1 MTDPGYSGKPL
12 REKLGLKE
20 THRARFVGVPAS
32 VLERLAPLPGPSD
45 HPFDFVMWFPAE
57 AAELE
62 AGFAEFEAVLAG
74 KGMLWVAWPKKSSP
88 QRNTLEFAN
97 VQRAGLEAGLVDTKV
112 CAVDEDFTGLKFLR
126 RKDDPKRQSSV

>member
-1 MTDPGYSGKPL
+1 MSDPGYSGKPL

-20 THRARFVGVPAS
+20 THRAQFVGVPDS
-32 VLERLAPLPGPSD
+32 VLERLFPLPDPNGP
-45 HPFDFVMWFPAE
+45 PYDFVMWFPTSAH
-57 AAELE
+57 ELE

-88 QRNTLEFAN
+88 LRNTLEFAN
-97 VQRAGLEAGLVDTKV
+97 VQRAGLDAGLVDTKV

-126 RKDDPKRQSSV
+126 RKDDPKRLA